1 MATSMVKPET
11 SKTATPKAASAA
23 KKSSKPAKATVA
35 KTKPATAKSPATKT
49 TAVKSN
55 GGARKISAEERYR
68 MTEVAAYF
76 VAEHNSFAG
85 NPVDFWI
92 AAEAQV
98 SAMLGKK

>member
-11 SKTATPKAASAA
+11 SKTAAT
-23 KKSSKPAKATVA
+23 KSSKPAKATVA
-35 KTKPATAKSPATKT
+35 KAKPAAAKSPAKKT

-92 AAEAQV
+92 AAEAQI
-98 SAMLGKK
+98 SSMLKAK